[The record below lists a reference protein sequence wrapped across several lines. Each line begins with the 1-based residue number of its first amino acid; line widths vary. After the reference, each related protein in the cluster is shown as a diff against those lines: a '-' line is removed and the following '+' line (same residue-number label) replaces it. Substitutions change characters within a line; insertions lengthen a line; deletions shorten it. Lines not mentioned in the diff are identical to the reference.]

1 MKIAVLGLWH
11 LGCVTAACCARHF
24 SVTALDFD
32 DALIARLRSGKAP
45 LFEPGLDDL
54 IRSGL
59 AAGQLMFTTDAVEAA
74 STADLLWVCYDT
86 PVDEDDQSDV
96 EFVFAKTRQ
105 TVGHLRPGT
114 LVLISSQ
121 LPVGSCGRLA
131 KEFPGLHFASSPENL
146 RLGKAIEAF
155 EKPDRIIVGVPDDS
169 QKDLLRAVFAPLTSQ
184 VIFMRVESAEMV
196 KHALNAFLAVSVT
209 FINEVARICERTGAD
224 AQEVA
229 AGLKSDPR
237 IGQRAYLGP
246 GGPFAGGTLA
256 RDVVTL
262 TRLGREFQE
271 NLALIPAI
279 KESNDQH
286 RGWAAR
292 RLHACLKDLNNKA
305 IAVLG
310 LTYKPGTDTL
320 RRSAALEL
328 CRSLLKSGA
337 SVRAFDP
344 AISQLPED
352 LRTVTVATDAKSALA
367 GADAAVICTEWP
379 VFREVVDQRAV
390 LSMRRP
396 LILDPNRFLAKTLE
410 DLPMVEHVSVGR
422 PA

>member
-32 DALIARLRSGKAP
+32 DALITRLRTGKAP

-59 AAGQLMFTTDAVEAA
+59 ATGRLRFTTDAVEAA
-74 STADLLWVCYDT
+74 SVADLLWVCYDT

-96 EFVFAKTRQ
+96 EFVFARIRQ

-121 LPVGSCGRLA
+121 LPVGSCSRLA

-146 RLGKAIEAF
+146 RLGKAIESF
-155 EKPDRIIVGVPDDS
+155 EKPDRVIVGVPDDS

-184 VIFMRVESAEMV
+184 VVFMRVESAEMV

-229 AGLKSDPR
+229 VGLKSDPR

-262 TRLGREFQE
+262 TLLGREFQE

-286 RGWAAR
+286 RGWAVG
-292 RLHACLKDLNNKA
+292 RLHACLKVLNNKT

-352 LRTVTVATDAKSALA
+352 LRTVTVATDAEAALT

-379 VFREVVDQRAV
+379 VFREVLNKQTV